1 MIKTLTTIIVTP
13 EDLAW
18 ARGAALAAKRLF
30 PGFCREGVSFGCDR
44 NRTPW
49 EESSLPQVVVARHW
63 LEIQDHTKTPIRN
76 SYNLKH
82 YAENWAGFYVSNAA
96 LIAAAAGLGV
106 NQKLQDQ
113 TSPNTLVA
121 ISKRFL
127 PNYGEHDQR
136 QVTSVII
143 ETP

>member
-1 MIKTLTTIIVTP
+1 MIKSLTTIIVTP
-13 EDLAW
+13 TDLVW
-18 ARGAALAAKRLF
+18 AQNAAATARALF
-30 PGFCREGVSFGCDR
+30 PGFCREGVAFGCDR
-44 NRTPW
+44 QRTPW
-49 EESSLPQVVVARHW
+49 EDSSLPQVVIARHW
-63 LEIQDHTKTPIRN
+63 LETQEEIQTPTRN

-82 YAENWAGFYVSNAA
+82 YAENWAGFYISNAA
-96 LIAAAAGLGV
+96 LIAAAAGLGI
-106 NQKLQDQ
+106 NQRLQDS

-127 PNYGEHDQR
+127 PNYGEHEQR